1 MTKLTHENKM
11 KRQQRDKIVES
22 NRIWS
27 IEVLTQKKKEKKKE
41 RSIEVLLKSSYI
53 EVLEGRSGVESN
65 CKYPWSTTVLAR
77 EL

>member
-27 IEVLTQKKKEKKKE
+27 IEVLTQKKKKRKKKE
-41 RSIEVLLKSSYI
+41 VLKYYWSPAILKY
-53 EVLEGRSGVESN
+53 
-65 CKYPWSTTVLAR
+65 
-77 EL
+77 